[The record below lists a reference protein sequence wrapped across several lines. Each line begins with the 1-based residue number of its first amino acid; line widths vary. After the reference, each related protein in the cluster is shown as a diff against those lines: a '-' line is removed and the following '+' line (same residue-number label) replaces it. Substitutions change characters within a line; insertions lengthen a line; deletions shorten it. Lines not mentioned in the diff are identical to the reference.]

1 MGHYRS
7 IWAQRITKVISL
19 NLWHCQVSSFTL
31 YCTLYS
37 TNSCTVVEVKLQL
50 WNDRYMFPFS
60 LNYFEENKLFVYLNS
75 IKLSLN
81 VHLQIECT
89 MYRYID
95 TAYVPVQCIKIRVF
109 FSNVNKLLSE
119 KLTLKHAV
127 RLQIKILVWFQFQ
140 FRS

>member
-1 MGHYRS
+1 
-7 IWAQRITKVISL
+7 
-19 NLWHCQVSSFTL
+19 
-31 YCTLYS
+31 
-37 TNSCTVVEVKLQL
+37 
-50 WNDRYMFPFS
+50 MFPFS

-127 RLQIKILVWFQFQ
+127 RLQIKILV
-140 FRS
+140 